1 MFFHFL
7 SNELLLND
15 TSCPKLICN
24 LPFKITLPCRIP
36 SAYSILVNQI
46 PRDWDMATIQPL
58 RIERYQPVDR
68 FQFSKSQSVPKLP
81 NVSNAASFI
90 HIILTAL
97 IPFNVQ
103 IVYVYIWLTHL
114 NAQ

>member
-1 MFFHFL
+1 MFFYFL
-7 SNELLLND
+7 SNELLMND

-24 LPFKITLPCRIP
+24 LPFKITLPRRIP

-68 FQFSKSQSVPKLP
+68 ITCISSEGKATIRIRIDFSSQDHKVYQSFQMFQMQQ
-81 NVSNAASFI
+81 ASFI
-90 HIILTAL
+90 
-97 IPFNVQ
+97 
-103 IVYVYIWLTHL
+103 
-114 NAQ
+114 